1 MYFSD
6 FKQFGFPKIQQA
18 FTFPQ
23 FFSICEMLVSV
34 CSVAPVVMQDRLE
47 KLFDLVPDDEAEKE
61 AETEKI
67 PIANEEKLAVEKIP
81 IANEE
86 KLAVEK
92 IPIANEEKLAV
103 EKIPIANEEKLA
115 VEKIPI
121 ANEEKLAV
129 AEEDLPKGNL
139 ACLDIKHSL
148 FHPFS
153 VLPPRHIIY

>member
-1 MYFSD
+1 
-6 FKQFGFPKIQQA
+6 
-18 FTFPQ
+18 
-23 FFSICEMLVSV
+23 
-34 CSVAPVVMQDRLE
+34 MQDRLE

-67 PIANEEKLAVEKIP
+67 PIANEEKLVVEKIP

-86 KLAVEK
+86 KLV
-92 IPIANEEKLAV
+92 V
-103 EKIPIANEEKLA
+103 D
-115 VEKIPI
+115 KIPI

-129 AEEDLPKGNL
+129 AEEDLPKGIL

-153 VLPPRHIIY
+153 VPPPRPHFLTKFPPKKKFGRQPFFRLGLLGRFLRRDGSPSFLEGLMHASCLNHEVHWWRTCNVTRKNVYPIF